1 MVKKSQSRSLARRA
15 EHRSRGRR
23 VSYQRASHDPLT
35 EEEWIREHCSNG
47 QQLEPEAKAI
57 EHDANERK
65 SNS

>member
-1 MVKKSQSRSLARRA
+1 M
-15 EHRSRGRR
+15 
-23 VSYQRASHDPLT
+23 T